1 MKPTVGLIGLG
12 LMGKPMARNL
22 LKAGFP
28 LAVWNRSAAKADDL
42 VQEGARL
49 AANPRETATQADV
62 LITIVSDP
70 PALEEVLWGAE
81 GALAGLRRGSTYI
94 DSSTISPDLARRVAA
109 DCAERGVDFL
119 DAPVT
124 GGDWGAKA
132 GELIFMIGGKPETL
146 ERVKPVLE
154 AMGKRFFL
162 LGPNGAG
169 QTVKLAMN
177 LILALEVDALAE
189 ALALVTH
196 AGVAGE
202 RLIEVLQSSMARA
215 GVLDVKAPLIL
226 KNEFPRSFP
235 LRLMHKDMRLALDL
249 ARQQGL
255 TLPAAAAA
263 YATYSAVK
271 DASTDDPDYAAVA
284 RFWQTAKSKAGG
296 EAP

>member
-1 MKPTVGLIGLG
+1 MKPTIGFIGLG
-12 LMGKPMARNL
+12 LMGKPMAGNL

-28 LAVWNRSAAKADDL
+28 VVVWNRSAGKADEL
-42 VQEGARL
+42 MEQGARRG
-49 AANPRETATQADV
+49 ANPRETAAQADV

-70 PALEEVLWGAE
+70 PALEQVLWGAD
-81 GALAGLRRGSTYI
+81 GALGALRRGSAYI
-94 DSSTISPDLARRVAA
+94 DSSTISPDLARKVAA
-109 DCAERGVDFL
+109 ACEERGIEFL

-132 GELIFMIGGKPETL
+132 GELVFMIGGKPETL
-146 ERVKPVLE
+146 ERVKPMLE

-177 LILALEVDALAE
+177 LILALQVEALAE
-189 ALALVTH
+189 ALALVTA
-196 AGVAGE
+196 AGLPGE
-202 RLIEVLQSSMARA
+202 RLIEVLQSTMARS

-235 LRLMHKDMRLALDL
+235 LRLMHKDMRLALEL

-255 TLPAAAAA
+255 TLPAAAASF
-263 YATYSAVK
+263 ATYSAVK
-271 DASTDDPDYAAVA
+271 ESSTDDPDYAAVA
-284 RFWQTAKSKAGG
+284 RYWQNAKSKAGG